1 MRFCTARTN
10 TEIPPPPDK
19 NFRLR
24 AKHGA
29 CFIVPVRKIVFA
41 LAAMSTFSFP
51 SPDSYG
57 QDLSAQQNVP
67 SVQNQTSANGE
78 LLNLITLADLT
89 LYKNPRDVAQTAKR
103 LLSKTDIITDDK
115 LRTSVRLSLAEISAE
130 PEKFPEI
137 RARHFKKISSR
148 FTDIADEARKN
159 KNYKTALNSAQ
170 IATKADPRNLRAR
183 LILAALVDAYGG
195 DTPTALKLMHAGLKF
210 IDLDADVTPDYFAK
224 YFEMLFSLQQDYV
237 LSEQAKKILKNPNVP
252 AKTRKLVALAGAFA
266 LYNRGQYDESLD
278 IIARERLDDQQHG
291 NADAV
296 HGRILKA
303 RNLFASGKRS
313 EAVSLL
319 DSSISQFPAE
329 KRELIY
335 NQLSRFFSESNNF
348 EGVLDVASRQ
358 IEENPATLAPRLS
371 RLFAYKKLG
380 KAAEFDAELTAI
392 FELFSTS
399 QSALVALAN
408 FAAEQGM
415 PELALRCMDTARTHH
430 FEAPLF
436 VAAAVESLVAANRPA
451 DAIDAYVQATSAD
464 PKVFEEFQS
473 VISAVL
479 ASAYAEAA
487 KAESDPEKAEPLR
500 AHCELLL
507 GQFLE
512 NPSARPE
519 NQLAVI
525 RHFRRIGR
533 DDIANR
539 VATAALKK
547 FPWHSQIRADWLSL
561 QLATPESLAR
571 LNVPAEIRTLA
582 GMRRP
587 EAKIWREVLAWLDSA
602 GTTTAS
608 DGGWGAPLNACTLSP
623 AERAELRALVAPLSQ

>member
-1 MRFCTARTN
+1 
-10 TEIPPPPDK
+10 
-19 NFRLR
+19 
-24 AKHGA
+24 
-29 CFIVPVRKIVFA
+29 
-41 LAAMSTFSFP
+41 MSTFSFP
-51 SPDSYG
+51 SPESYG
-57 QDLSAQQNVP
+57 QDLSAAP
-67 SVQNQTSANGE
+67 SVPAGQTQTSANGE

-89 LYKNPRDVAQTAKR
+89 LYKNPRDVAAAAKR
-103 LLSKTDIITDDK
+103 LLEKTDIIADDK
-115 LRTSVRLSLAEISAE
+115 LRMSVRLSLAEASAE
-130 PEKFPEI
+130 PERFPEI
-137 RARHFKKISSR
+137 RARHFKKISAR

-170 IATKADPRNLRAR
+170 IAAKADPRNLRAR
-183 LILAALVDAYGG
+183 LILASLVDAYGG

-210 IDLDADVTPDYFAK
+210 IDLDSDITADYFAK

-237 LSEQAKKILKNPNVP
+237 LSEQAMKILKSPKVP
-252 AKTRKLVALAGAFA
+252 AKTRQLVALAGAFA
-266 LYNRGQYDESLD
+266 LYNRGYYPESLN
-278 IIARERLDDQQHG
+278 IIDRENLDTPQAG
-291 NADAV
+291 NSDAV

-303 RNLFASGKRS
+303 RNLFASGQR
-313 EAVSLL
+313 ADAIDLL
-319 DSSISQFPAE
+319 NASISQFPAE

-335 NQLSRFFSESNNF
+335 NQLSRFFSESANY
-348 EGVLDVASRQ
+348 EGVLDVATRQ
-358 IEENPATLAPRLS
+358 IEENPAVLSPRLS

-380 KAAEFDAELTAI
+380 KAAEFDSELAAI

-415 PELALRCMDTARTHH
+415 PELALRCMNTARTHH

-451 DAIDAYVQATSAD
+451 EAIEAYVQATSAD

-487 KAESDPEKAEPLR
+487 KAESDPEKSEPLR

-507 GQFLE
+507 SQFLE
-512 NPSARPE
+512 NTATRPE

-547 FPWHSQIRADWLSL
+547 FPWHSQIRADWLSI
-561 QLATPESLAR
+561 QLAIPESLAQI
-571 LNVPAEIRTLA
+571 NVPAEIRTLA
-582 GMRRP
+582 EMRRP
-587 EAKIWREVLAWLDSA
+587 ENKIWREILTWIDS
-602 GTTTAS
+602 S
-608 DGGWGAPLNACTLSP
+608 DANTVSGGWSAPGGAGTLSP
-623 AERAELRALVAPLSQ
+623 EARAKLRALVAPLSQ